1 MRKKFRPEPAWGSS
15 SGLLDISPRGGE
27 TVPAQLIAE
36 VQQLVHRY
44 TWGTDERLPE
54 LLDHC
59 FTDDAVWEASV
70 MGETRVGPFSGRA
83 QVLDWF
89 TRFWPVQKDQR
100 RHVLTN
106 LIVEPVDESGV
117 VKAFALMQIY
127 GSTRARSTFE
137 TSAFC
142 RFELTRVGG
151 RLAISRFTAGFDAPF
166 WAPHEVETMDDWLC
180 ELFGIDPRDRP
191 SDAEAPAEPGATG

>member
-1 MRKKFRPEPAWGSS
+1 
-15 SGLLDISPRGGE
+15 
-27 TVPAQLIAE
+27 
-36 VQQLVHRY
+36 
-44 TWGTDERLPE
+44 
-54 LLDHC
+54 
-59 FTDDAVWEASV
+59 
-70 MGETRVGPFSGRA
+70 MGETRVGPLVGKA

-106 LIVEPVDESGV
+106 LVVEPAGDGAEAVT
-117 VKAFALMQIY
+117 AYCLMQVY
-127 GSTRARSTFE
+127 GATRAASAFE

-142 RFELTRVGG
+142 RFELRRDGA
-151 RLAISRFTAGFDAPF
+151 RLAIARFTVGFDSPF

-191 SDAEAPAEPGATG
+191 DTAANG